1 MEWWVKKGVDGFR
14 VDAIS
19 YLDKPQDFPDSAEP
33 PQPDGYSFSSSLING
48 RPGTHAYIRDMNRRV
63 FSPYNVMT
71 VGEVASKDA
80 EELARYVNT
89 DREEFDMAI
98 PFVAPI
104 VEINTCCLLYTSDAA
119 DD

>member
-1 MEWWVKKGVDGFR
+1 MVGEKKVWTALEWTPSATF
-14 VDAIS
+14 
-19 YLDKPQDFPDSAEP
+19 DKPQDFPNSAEP

-98 PFVAPI
+98 RSSRRSSRL
-104 VEINTCCLLYTSDAA
+104 TRGRRKK
-119 DD
+119 